1 MSMNVPTPIPRR
13 AETLEIL
20 RLMGDCA
27 PILML
32 TGGDGDKGFGTRWT
46 LHGQQIQPGIARYL
60 MDAGYIAETG
70 VTEFGAH
77 KLNLTPAGIEF
88 RAAGQ
93 RWWSGLGF
101 IERLWTK
108 VFG

>member
-1 MSMNVPTPIPRR
+1 MNAPEPTAIPLR

-20 RLMGDCA
+20 RLMGECA

-32 TGGDGDKGFGTRWT
+32 TGGDGDEGFGTRWT

-60 MDAGYIAETG
+60 MEAGYIAETG
-70 VTEFGAH
+70 VTEFGAR
-77 KLNLTPAGIEF
+77 KLGLTPAGIEF

-93 RWWSGLGF
+93 RWWAGLGF
-101 IERLWTK
+101 LERLWAK